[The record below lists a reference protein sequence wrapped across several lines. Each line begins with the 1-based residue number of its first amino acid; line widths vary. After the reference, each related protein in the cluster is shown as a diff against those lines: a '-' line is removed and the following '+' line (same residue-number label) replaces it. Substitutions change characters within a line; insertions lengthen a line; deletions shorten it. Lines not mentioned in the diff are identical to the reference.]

1 MGSFLKPSE
10 VKVMTYKHT
19 SQVKEYLKYLT
30 ETDPDMFLISED
42 GEKVGT
48 HRIILRLF
56 SAGLSVLVDQPEPV
70 SYISV
75 PASGSVLKRFVS
87 TLNTGVTIAKDKD
100 ELKGVGDVADTL
112 RFGDIDWQVDG
123 VSNEKCIKEIKLEK
137 ESNKFITVEDETE
150 EGKDCKNNIKVEE
163 MPDVL
168 GEWVDLEM
176 KDDLTTDSGK
186 ETFICD
192 ECSKI
197 FPMENNL
204 RRHIKIV
211 HERKGRWKNNW
222 EETKRGKRAL
232 KAEQKKKKREEQR
245 KEKEEKRSLW
255 EKGLCKGPDGNI
267 LTFQEVGR
275 FGSSGEALEGPEICT
290 HCGKSFLQKRA
301 LKNHERTH
309 TGEKPYKCEF
319 CFAAFTQR
327 KGLKDHQKSLS
338 GCQM

>member
-1 MGSFLKPSE
+1 MDHQQEDQGSSQIFIKEEAPSE
-10 VKVMTYKHT
+10 NFESGGNTIK
-19 SQVKEYLKYLT
+19 
-30 ETDPDMFLISED
+30 TDWCEIDM
-42 GEKVGT
+42 
-48 HRIILRLF
+48 
-56 SAGLSVLVDQPEPV
+56 
-70 SYISV
+70 
-75 PASGSVLKRFVS
+75 
-87 TLNTGVTIAKDKD
+87 
-100 ELKGVGDVADTL
+100 
-112 RFGDIDWQVDG
+112 
-123 VSNEKCIKEIKLEK
+123 EIKSETGDHYK
-137 ESNKFITVEDETE
+137 YVEDPNPIPLKKTME
-150 EGKDCKNNIKVEE
+150 EL
-163 MPDVL
+163 PDIL

-176 KDDLTTDSGK
+176 KDDLTTDLGK
-186 ETFICD
+186 ETFSCD

-197 FPMENNL
+197 FSMQNNL
-204 RRHIKIV
+204 KRHIKIV
-211 HERKGRWKNNW
+211 HERKGRWKKNW
-222 EETKRGKRAL
+222 EETKMGKRAL

-327 KGLKDHQKSLS
+327 KGLKDHQKSVS
-338 GCQM
+338 GCQMQFGSWKMKT